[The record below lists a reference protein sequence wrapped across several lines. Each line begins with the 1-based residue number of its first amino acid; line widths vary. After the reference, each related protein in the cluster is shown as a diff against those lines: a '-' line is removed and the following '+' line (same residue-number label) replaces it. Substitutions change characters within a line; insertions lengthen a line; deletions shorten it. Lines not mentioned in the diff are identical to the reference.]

1 MQEKIR
7 TLLSKN
13 GIAFL
18 FLAAGAL
25 LTGLTLVFPQAG
37 FIEWVSLVPVALVM
51 ITYFSDRNVRLRK
64 AYAYGFFF
72 FMCYFMVTFHWFINL
87 YPLDFIAGMTK
98 GAAVAVVLVA
108 WIGLSFLQTVSGGI
122 VFVLFAL
129 ICRTRF
135 AEKNGFVKPFAAAAL
150 WAIFEWTQ
158 TLGWFGVPW
167 GRLPIGQ
174 SAYLAEL
181 QTASWFGSY
190 FITFLL
196 VAVNFCV
203 AYAVLYAD
211 RRRLS
216 LCVAS
221 GLLIFNTVAGT
232 LLYCFPSKDGEKVKI
247 SAVQG
252 NISSKDK
259 WDENSIGK
267 TLDVYEKYTRMAADE
282 GAEIVVW
289 PESALP
295 YTLAASAPLQ
305 NYLSTL
311 ARETGVT
318 ILVGAFT
325 LNEDGE
331 TLNSVIPVF
340 PDGTIGENVYS
351 KRHLVPFGEYV
362 PMRNLISTLIPPL
375 AELVMLDSD
384 LAEGE
389 GAQILYLNGV
399 DVGALICFDS
409 IYEELTRESVLGG
422 AQVITLSTNDS
433 WFSDSAALYMHNAQ
447 AQLRAIESGR
457 YVVRAANTGIST
469 IIDSN
474 GNILSEL
481 DPLVDGY
488 ITAEVTLSDS
498 LTLYTIIGNSFVYLL
513 ILAILLLLS
522 VDFSREI
529 RKVIKRI
536 K

>member
-1 MQEKIR
+1 M
-7 TLLSKN
+7 
-13 GIAFL
+13 
-18 FLAAGAL
+18 
-25 LTGLTLVFPQAG
+25 
-37 FIEWVSLVPVALVM
+37 
-51 ITYFSDRNVRLRK
+51 
-64 AYAYGFFF
+64 
-72 FMCYFMVTFHWFINL
+72 
-87 YPLDFIAGMTK
+87 
-98 GAAVAVVLVA
+98 
-108 WIGLSFLQTVSGGI
+108 
-122 VFVLFAL
+122 
-129 ICRTRF
+129 
-135 AEKNGFVKPFAAAAL
+135 
-150 WAIFEWTQ
+150 
-158 TLGWFGVPW
+158 
-167 GRLPIGQ
+167 
-174 SAYLAEL
+174 
-181 QTASWFGSY
+181 
-190 FITFLL
+190 
-196 VAVNFCV
+196 
-203 AYAVLYAD
+203 
-211 RRRLS
+211 
-216 LCVAS
+216 
-221 GLLIFNTVAGT
+221 
-232 LLYCFPSKDGEKVKI
+232 
-247 SAVQG
+247 
-252 NISSKDK
+252 
-259 WDENSIGK
+259 
-267 TLDVYEKYTRMAADE
+267 
-282 GAEIVVW
+282 
-289 PESALP
+289 
-295 YTLAASAPLQ
+295 
-305 NYLSTL
+305 
-311 ARETGVT
+311 T

-522 VDFSREI
+522 VNFSREI